1 MTGIMNREFAEL
13 AQNGLNYL
21 TWASDVEIVLEGK
34 EIKGALSAGTP
45 MAPSTTTPAQ
55 NAQALHFLRHHMCG
69 TLKNEYMAE
78 RSASALWAAL
88 KARFSR
94 LKYTVQPQAEA
105 EWMRLRFADFKTV
118 GEYNSALHRICTSLL
133 LCGTTI
139 TDKEKIEKTLSTF
152 HPTAIQSSRNYRQ
165 EKFQQYAALI
175 DALQVDEAQD
185 EVIKK
190 NFSSQP
196 FAGGPSQEVNV
207 GAYKV
212 RKPIMKKRGK
222 KGKKG
227 PNPPNPAKNQQAG
240 KGEARPQDCFRCGS
254 KTHFSRQCRAP
265 KHVVDA
271 YKAKKARETHLLQV
285 EAPPAPAVAPV
296 MIPVPNGAPRMAQVE
311 APEAALQ
318 VVPVNAGVPMEVEH
332 VVPPPVP
339 QLDIDAAAAMIAN
352 GEKLTEMEISAEV
365 DGFLADSI

>member
-196 FAGGPSQEVNV
+196 FAGGPSQEVNA
-207 GAYKV
+207 GAYK
-212 RKPIMKKRGK
+212 
-222 KGKKG
+222 
-227 PNPPNPAKNQQAG
+227 AG

-285 EAPPAPAVAPV
+285 EAPPAPAAAPV
-296 MIPVPNGAPRMAQVE
+296 MIPVPNGAPGMAQVE

-318 VVPVNAGVPMEVEH
+318 VVPVNAEVPMEVEH

-352 GEKLTEMEISAEV
+352 DEKLTEMEISAEV